1 MKSAKLHFVDTG
13 VAAYLLGIR
22 EPDQLRTHPL
32 RGALFESWV
41 ASELVKQ
48 AAHGGLRRDLFHY
61 RDTNGLEVD
70 LVSVSGREV
79 LLTEVKSGATVA
91 SDFTHAIERLAD
103 GLRTRDTVLAIT
115 TTWSTV
121 GPLGRREAA
130 HRSCLGTRS
139 TLRQPRDAF
148 GWRYRRDR

>member
-13 VAAYLLGIR
+13 VASYLLGIR

-91 SDFTHAIERLAD
+91 SDFTHAVERLAD
-103 GLRTRDTVLAIT
+103 GLLTRDTDMAIT
-115 TTWSTV
+115 TRVVYGGSTRQTR
-121 GPLGRREAA
+121 GRTQIVPWHEIDATPAA
-130 HRSCLGTRS
+130 
-139 TLRQPRDAF
+139 
-148 GWRYRRDR
+148 

>member
-70 LVSVSGREV
+70 LVSGSGREV

-103 GLRTRDTVLAIT
+103 GLRMRDTDMAIT
-115 TTWSTV
+115 THVVYGGSTRQTR
-121 GPLGRREAA
+121 GRTQIVPWHEIDATPAA
-130 HRSCLGTRS
+130 
-139 TLRQPRDAF
+139 
-148 GWRYRRDR
+148 